1 MVRRQDREFG
11 DGARRIEADIDRELV
26 AGVLA
31 GAYEAR
37 VAYLARQ
44 LDLEPVGRIMP
55 ADIGVEL
62 GLRPFGEG
70 DAEFGLRR
78 RDALGA
84 IDLGEAAGQRRLGL
98 VVERAKKLRLQ
109 DVPGDRAVA
118 SNDGGGM

>member
-44 LDLEPVGRIMP
+44 LDLEPVGRILP

-84 IDLGEAAGQRRLGL
+84 VDLGEADGQHRLGL
-98 VVERAKKLRLQ
+98 VVEGAQQLRL
-109 DVPGDRAVA
+109 PAIPAARADA
-118 SNDGGGM
+118 AN